1 MARRCPICYTCSSA
15 VDAEGGQAASP
26 RAALPLGAA
35 GYAVLPSDFFGHG
48 RSAEFSVQAFF
59 LMHADGKVQDE
70 SERTY
75 RRSSNQILLCSLAIP
90 AYKSHWLRREI
101 DRQIEGPDLRRR
113 YRVKR
118 TPYRRSNLDLID
130 LPEAAAAAAAARADH
145 GTVAAYGGRV
155 VPEELGQ
162 EASLLRARLG
172 AAGRIGLGPLP
183 AAARVRAGAGANG
196 LPAEQP
202 LQLPRDPLHLVHV
215 QQRRRLRRLRRCLL
229 HLHGEASQRDEID
242 RLWLV
247 RGGSQVGGGEEAR
260 MACLP
265 VA

>member
-130 LPEAAAAAAAARADH
+130 LPEAAAAAAAAR
-145 GTVAAYGGRV
+145 
-155 VPEELGQ
+155 
-162 EASLLRARLG
+162 
-172 AAGRIGLGPLP
+172 
-183 AAARVRAGAGANG
+183 VRAGAGANG

-242 RLWLV
+242 RLWLG